1 MMSLE
6 KKAEAGALPPTKES
20 LSFILKVPAFLLA
33 VEKKKKER
41 ERQKNTKPKT
51 LPTNVGD
58 IRDVGLIPGSGRS
71 SEGGH
76 GNPLQYSRLENSMD
90 RGPW

>member
-33 VEKKKKER
+33 VGKKKKR
-41 ERQKNTKPKT
+41 ERDKKIQNQKPC
-51 LPTNVGD
+51 LP
-58 IRDVGLIPGSGRS
+58 
-71 SEGGH
+71 
-76 GNPLQYSRLENSMD
+76 M
-90 RGPW
+90 

>member
-33 VEKKKKER
+33 VEKKKRER
-41 ERQKNTKPKT
+41 ETKKYKTKNPAYQCRRHKRCRF
-51 LPTNVGD
+51 D
-58 IRDVGLIPGSGRS
+58 
-71 SEGGH
+71 
-76 GNPLQYSRLENSMD
+76 
-90 RGPW
+90 PWVRKIL